1 MSGRRPGEEPAP
13 GSAER
18 GIRPRYRRAF
28 GCVTWVN
35 MAVLTFLAAAFL
47 LPLPFRYVGSGD
59 VFSEIQLR
67 LALLGLVLIVPGMA
81 LGAFLGARTYRVP
94 RPLGARA
101 GTAVGAAAGLVSYL
115 LFFALFEDLYLL
127 LAELVSAAALLLY
140 ALFATGQGLARR
152 LRMVLIS
159 VALAV
164 LSGAV
169 ALVVDFDLLG
179 LLGALFCAAAAAI
192 GGYVGGIGYARAG
205 GDEMIPPGSTIRPK
219 EPRSKPRERA
229 DGRG

>member
-1 MSGRRPGEEPAP
+1 
-13 GSAER
+13 
-18 GIRPRYRRAF
+18 
-28 GCVTWVN
+28 
-35 MAVLTFLAAAFL
+35 MAVLVFLAAAFL

-127 LAELVSAAALLLY
+127 LAALVPAAALLLY
-140 ALFATGQGLARR
+140 ALFATGQGFARR
-152 LRMVLIS
+152 LRTVLIS

-219 EPRSKPRERA
+219 EPRSMPRGRA
-229 DGRG
+229 DGGRADGGRADGGG

>member
-1 MSGRRPGEEPAP
+1 
-13 GSAER
+13 
-18 GIRPRYRRAF
+18 
-28 GCVTWVN
+28 
-35 MAVLTFLAAAFL
+35 MAVLVFLAAAFL

-59 VFSEIQLR
+59 VFSEVQLR

-127 LAELVSAAALLLY
+127 LVALVPAAALLLY
-140 ALFATGQGLARR
+140 ALFATGQGLPRR

-169 ALVVDFDLLG
+169 ALVVNFDLLG

-192 GGYVGGIGYARAG
+192 GGCVGGIGYARAG
-205 GDEMIPPGSTIRPK
+205 GDEMIPPGSTIRQK
-219 EPRSKPRERA
+219 EPRREPRGRA
-229 DGRG
+229 DGGG

>member
-13 GSAER
+13 ESAER

-35 MAVLTFLAAAFL
+35 MAVLVFLAAAFL

-127 LAELVSAAALLLY
+127 LVALVPAAALLLY
-140 ALFATGQGLARR
+140 ALFATGQGFARR

-159 VALAV
+159 AALAV

-169 ALVVDFDLLG
+169 ALVVNFDLLG

-192 GGYVGGIGYARAG
+192 GGCVGGIGYARAG
-205 GDEMIPPGSTIRPK
+205 GDEMIPPGSTIRQK
-219 EPRSKPRERA
+219 EPRREPRGRA
-229 DGRG
+229 DGGG